1 MRCEKCGQEF
11 PSQDYFKEN
20 IAKPICTNCFAALPP
35 EEQQT
40 LLAQIPA
47 VPVNRPSP
55 SPWRKIL
62 AIAVPILIV
71 CVIGYFLYPLL
82 RTSEDSLIIVN
93 GERYSVRG
101 KIWVRLTPSGNYEPE
116 LVKAGRLVLF
126 RTDQTI
132 PGGSG
137 KAGEAYRWDKELNLK
152 KVGKFDLKKTDEE
165 LFKEYG
171 VKEGAK

>member
-11 PSQDYFKEN
+11 PSQFYFREN
-20 IAKPICTNCFAALPP
+20 VAKPICTNCFAALPP

-40 LLAQIPA
+40 LLAQAPA
-47 VPVNRPSP
+47 VTVNRPSH
-55 SPWRKIL
+55 SPWRKAL

-71 CVIGYFLYPLL
+71 CVIGYFLFPRP
-82 RTSEDSLIIVN
+82 RTSADSLVIIN
-93 GERYSVRG
+93 GERVSVQG
-101 KIWVRLTPSGNYEPE
+101 TVEFGFTPSGDFGPKI
-116 LVKAGRLVLF
+116 VKAGRLVLF

-137 KAGEAYRWDKELNLK
+137 KAGEAYLWDKDLKLK

-165 LFKEYG
+165 LVKEY
-171 VKEGAK
+171 VVEASAK

>member
-11 PSQDYFKEN
+11 PSQFYFREN
-20 IAKPICTNCFAALPP
+20 VAKPICTNCFAALPP

-40 LLAQIPA
+40 LLAQAPA
-47 VPVNRPSP
+47 VTVNRPSH
-55 SPWRKIL
+55 SPWRKAL

-71 CVIGYFLYPLL
+71 CVIGYFLFPRL
-82 RTSEDSLIIVN
+82 RTSEDSLIIVH
-93 GERYSVRG
+93 GEGASVRG
-101 KIWVRLTPSGNYEPE
+101 KVTVRLTPSGNYEPE

-132 PGGSG
+132 VGGAG
-137 KAGEAYRWDKELNLK
+137 KAGEAYRWDKNLKLK
-152 KVGKFDLKKTDEE
+152 KVGKFDLKKTNEQ

-171 VKEGAK
+171 VSGSAK

>member
-11 PSQDYFKEN
+11 PSQFYFKEN

-40 LLAQIPA
+40 LLAQAPA
-47 VPVNRPSP
+47 VTVNRPSH
-55 SPWRKIL
+55 SPWRKAL

-71 CVIGYFLYPLL
+71 CVIGYFLFPRL
-82 RTSEDSLIIVN
+82 RTSEDSLIIAN
-93 GERYSVRG
+93 GEDFSFKGRFEFELNASG
-101 KIWVRLTPSGNYEPE
+101 KLEPV

-132 PGGSG
+132 VGGAG
-137 KAGEAYRWDKELNLK
+137 KAGEAYRWDKNLKLK
-152 KVGKFDLKKTDEE
+152 KVGKFDLKITDAE

-171 VKEGAK
+171 VNGSAK

>member
-11 PSQDYFKEN
+11 PSQFYFKEN
-20 IAKPICTNCFAALPP
+20 VAKPLCTNCFAALPP
-35 EEQQT
+35 EEQET
-40 LLAQIPA
+40 LLAQAPA
-47 VPVNRPSP
+47 VAANRPSH

-71 CVIGYFLYPLL
+71 CVIGYFLFPLL
-82 RTSEDSLIIVN
+82 KTSEDSLIIVH
-93 GERYSVRG
+93 GEGASVRG
-101 KIWVRLTPSGNYEPE
+101 KVTVRLTPSGNYEPE

-137 KAGEAYRWDKELNLK
+137 KAGEAYRWDKDLNLK

-165 LFKEYG
+165 LFAEYG
-171 VKEGAK
+171 LKKDTK